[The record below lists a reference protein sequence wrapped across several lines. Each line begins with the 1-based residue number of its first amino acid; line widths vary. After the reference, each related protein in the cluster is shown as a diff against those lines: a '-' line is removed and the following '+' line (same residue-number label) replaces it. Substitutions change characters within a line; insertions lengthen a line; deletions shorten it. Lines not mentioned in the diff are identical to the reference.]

1 VKGRGRD
8 IELEDVQGQVTINGS
23 YSGETTL
30 RKIAKP
36 VRFMSNVT
44 EIRMEK
50 VPGEMTLGLSTLTG
64 TNLTAR
70 CF

>member
-1 VKGRGRD
+1 
-8 IELEDVQGQVTINGS
+8 
-23 YSGETTL
+23 
-30 RKIAKP
+30 
-36 VRFMSNVT
+36 MSNVT